1 MRAQAVFVVRNENK
15 RLRSRHL
22 FSPERTRN
30 KNISREATTAAKQT
44 VFMSAKRKGTKR
56 RQSNSNEGGTAMVSL
71 QQELA
76 SNSYPGRG
84 IVIGKSGDGKYAVTA
99 YFIMGRSSN
108 SRNRVFVTEG
118 EGIRTQAF
126 DPSKLEDPSL
136 IIYAPVRVLG
146 YDTIVTN
153 GDQTDTIY
161 DGMASGETFE
171 QSLRCREFE
180 PDGPNYTPRISGLMH
195 IEGGKY
201 DYAMSILKSN
211 DGDPDCCNRYT
222 FTYDNPK
229 AGEGRFIHT
238 YIGDGNPLPSFAGEP
253 TKVDISGDIDAFTEM
268 VWNALNEDNKV
279 SLFVR
284 FIDIATG
291 KYETRIVNKNK

>member
-1 MRAQAVFVVRNENK
+1 M
-15 RLRSRHL
+15 
-22 FSPERTRN
+22 
-30 KNISREATTAAKQT
+30 
-44 VFMSAKRKGTKR
+44 
-56 RQSNSNEGGTAMVSL
+56 QSL
-71 QQELA
+71 KQEL
-76 SNSYPGRG
+76 STNSYPGRG
-84 IVIGKSGDGKYAVTA
+84 IVIGKSADGKYAVTA

-146 YDTIVTN
+146 NDTIVTN

-161 DGMASGETFE
+161 DGMAKGQTFE

-195 IEGGKY
+195 VENGKY
-201 DYAMSILKSN
+201 DFSMSILKSN

-222 FTYDNPK
+222 FSYDNPK

-253 TKVDISGDIDAFTEM
+253 TKVDISGEIDSFTDM

-291 KYETRIVNKNK
+291 KYETRIINKNK